1 MTTKA
6 NILIVDD
13 DPDIRDVLRMI
24 LEKAEYRVRS
34 ACNAKEAMK
43 LLTEQVPSL
52 LILDVMMTTDTEG
65 LDLMYE
71 LKESDEYKEIP
82 VILLTSFLEKVR
94 TSGPAG
100 FEHIMGETWPAKW
113 IFEKPIE
120 PAKLLS
126 QIQDILGEA

>member
-1 MTTKA
+1 M
-6 NILIVDD
+6 
-13 DPDIRDVLRMI
+13 IRTFGTYCVC
-24 LEKAEYRVRS
+24 S

-43 LLTEQVPSL
+43 LLKEATPNL

-71 LKESDEYKEIP
+71 LKESEDYKNIP

-94 TSGPAG
+94 TTGPAG